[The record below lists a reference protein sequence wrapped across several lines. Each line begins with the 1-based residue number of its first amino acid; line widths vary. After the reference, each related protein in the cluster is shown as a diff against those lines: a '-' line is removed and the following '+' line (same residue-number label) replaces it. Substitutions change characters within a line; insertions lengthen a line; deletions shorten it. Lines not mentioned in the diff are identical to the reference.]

1 MNELTIAD
9 LQVQM
14 EALKAQIAELA
25 ARLPAQTPAPATP
38 AAAAASVAA
47 VAAPAPPVAEVS
59 DAAAEISE
67 ETLLAISAAVA
78 AYLGVR
84 AHIKTIRLIGSGA
97 WAQQGRVFLQASH
110 RLNVQNMRPRSAS
123 E

>member
-9 LQVQM
+9 LQVQI
-14 EALKAQIAELA
+14 EALKGQIAELA
-25 ARLPAQTPAPATP
+25 ARLPAALPATTDIP
-38 AAAAASVAA
+38 KATAPP
-47 VAAPAPPVAEVS
+47 VAAPAAPVAEPEP
-59 DAAAEISE
+59 EISE
-67 ETLLAISAAVA
+67 ETLIAISAAVA

>member
-9 LQVQM
+9 LQVQI
-14 EALKAQIAELA
+14 EALKVQIAELA
-25 ARLPAQTPAPATP
+25 AQLPAAKP
-38 AAAAASVAA
+38 AAAVAEVPVAA
-47 VAAPAPPVAEVS
+47 AATTPVPPVAVPVPEP
-59 DAAAEISE
+59 EISE
-67 ETLLAISAAVA
+67 ETLIAISAAVA

-84 AHIKTIRLIGSGA
+84 AHIKTVRLIGSGA

>member
-9 LQVQM
+9 LQVQI
-14 EALKAQIAELA
+14 EALKVQVAELA
-25 ARLPAQTPAPATP
+25 ARLPAVSPAVAE
-38 AAAAASVAA
+38 AAAAAPA
-47 VAAPAPPVAEVS
+47 VKIPEPEP
-59 DAAAEISE
+59 EISE

-84 AHIKTIRLIGSGA
+84 AHIKTIRLVGSGA